1 MPTSHP
7 GQIGSIVSLMM
18 LARPGSLLDIGFGFG
33 KYGFLAR
40 EYLELWDGGQ
50 DYGSR
55 RVRIEGVEA
64 FPGYVTELQRL
75 IYDEIHI
82 GDALVV
88 LPGLARR
95 YDLLILVDV
104 LEHFGLE
111 DGMRLLALCRER
123 ADSILVSV
131 PREVKPQGAAFGNE
145 YETHRFQWTRAH
157 LRLLRPL
164 FEVPDAE
171 SLLLFCGAKAPELA
185 GALGLALE
193 K

>member
-7 GQIGSIVSLMM
+7 GQIGSVVSLMM
-18 LARPGSLLDIGFGFG
+18 LARPASLLDIGIGFG

-40 EYLELWDGGQ
+40 EYLELWDGQ

-64 FPGYVTELQRL
+64 FPGYVTGLQKL
-75 IYDEIHI
+75 IYDEIHL
-82 GDALVV
+82 GDALEV
-88 LPGLARR
+88 LPGLTRR
-95 YDLLILVDV
+95 FDLLILVDV
-104 LEHFGLE
+104 LEHFDLE
-111 DGMRLLALCRER
+111 GGMRLLALCRER
-123 ADSILVSV
+123 AENILVSV

-145 YETHRFQWTRAH
+145 YETHRYQWTRAH
-157 LRLLRPL
+157 LRCLRPL
-164 FEVPDAE
+164 FEVPDAD
-171 SLLLFCGAKAPELA
+171 SMLLFCGAKAPELA